1 MKARVFTALCIIAC
15 LCILNACSTGQQEGA
30 RTDWKEPVINADRL
44 VERQGIHFPVNSQ
57 TPFTGTVTNNFL
69 FSDMIAARFAMKDGL
84 NHGPFET
91 YHDYD
96 VLAHRGTYRKGKLE
110 GLRQEFYENGQ
121 LKRAVN
127 YENDLR
133 EGPFEYYYENGQL
146 RLKGSNVND
155 LREGPYEWFNK
166 NGSIKEKGTMVADKK
181 HGTIYKYDARGVD
194 QVYTCRN
201 DDCRP
206 GNVYTE

>member
-96 VLAHRGTYRKGKLE
+96 VLAERGTYRKGKTQRSETNL
-110 GLRQEFYENGQ
+110 
-121 LKRAVN
+121 
-127 YENDLR
+127 LR
-133 EGPFEYYYENGQL
+133 ERPTETGGQL
-146 RLKGSNVND
+146 RKRCGRRSVGKL
-155 LREGPYEWFNK
+155 LRKRSTAFQG
-166 NGSIKEKGTMVADKK
+166 
-181 HGTIYKYDARGVD
+181 
-194 QVYTCRN
+194 
-201 DDCRP
+201 
-206 GNVYTE
+206 